1 MKRIQLTP
9 AYQQLLSVNFILTAV
24 IVFLSLAFF
33 SGLMAVP
40 FHPDE
45 ATNIYMSSDLNQLI
59 NNPNGLI
66 WRSNQSIDLQT
77 HYRLVDPPLTR
88 YLIGIVRSFLKVQP
102 LKADWDWS
110 MSWQQNSTLGSLP
123 SPSQLLA
130 GRMVAAI
137 FFPFSLLLVF
147 LLGRQIQSPSAG
159 WAALLFFASSSL
171 VLLHTRRAMSE
182 PALVFFCL
190 LSLWV
195 IIRYPDH
202 PWVSAFPIALAFN
215 AKYSAAP
222 FVLVGVVNIIW
233 RTKPMRI
240 REMLEDLG
248 FFILIFTGLT
258 FALNPFLW
266 GDPIQAFLAA
276 IGERQSLVASQTAT
290 LAIIRPDL
298 VSSSW
303 WNHLQMDIVQL
314 FFAPLAIQ
322 DIGNYTVELQQITQ
336 NYLANPLHQFWGGL
350 LAGSFVLFFSLLGL
364 LLSIRGVVRHPQTLR
379 ANGLILIAALSELAG
394 LSILI
399 TLPYQRYILPLVP
412 FVCLWSGI
420 TISFFLSWINQ
431 ILHKKAT

>member
-9 AYQQLLSVNFILTAV
+9 AFQRLLSVNFLLTAV
-24 IVFLSLAFF
+24 IVILSLAFF

-45 ATNIYMSSDLNQLI
+45 STNIYMSSDLNQLF

-66 WRSNQSIDLQT
+66 WHSNQSIDLQT

-88 YLIGIVRSFLKVQP
+88 YLIGIVRSILNVQP
-102 LKADWDWS
+102 LKVDWNWS
-110 MSWQQNSTLGSLP
+110 MSWQQNAAIGSLP
-123 SPSQLLA
+123 STSQLLA
-130 GRMVAAI
+130 GRMVSAI

-147 LLGRQIQSPSAG
+147 LLGRQIHSSPAG

-171 VLLHTRRAMSE
+171 VLLHTRRAMAE

-202 PWVSAFPIALAFN
+202 PWVSAIPLALAFN

-233 RTKPMRI
+233 RTKPLRI
-240 REMLEDLG
+240 REMMEDLG
-248 FFILIFTGLT
+248 FFFLIFVGIT

-276 IGERQSLVASQTAT
+276 IGERQSLVTSQTAA
-290 LAIIRPDL
+290 LAAIRPDL

-314 FFAPLAIQ
+314 FFAPLSIQ
-322 DIGNYTVELQQITQ
+322 DIGNYTVDLQQASQI
-336 NYLANPLHQFWGGL
+336 YLANPLHQLWRGL
-350 LAGSFVLFFSLLGL
+350 LPGSLFLFCSLIGL
-364 LLSIRGVVRHPQTLR
+364 YLSVQGTFKHSQTLR
-379 ANGLILIAALSELAG
+379 ANVLILMAALAEIAG
-394 LSILI
+394 LSLLI
-399 TLPYQRYILPLVP
+399 TLPFQRYVLPLVP

-420 TISFFLSWINQ
+420 SIAFFLSRIDQ
-431 ILHKKAT
+431 IKQKKAT